1 MVINKTPINGIMI
14 ASNGKLASLLLDD
27 DEMKAEWLFCEL
39 LDDKCED
46 ELEELSDAEVFD
58 GEVDNELEEDASGI
72 LLDEELLDD
81 EGEGELEDGELED
94 ELEEG
99 ELEDELEEG
108 ELEDELIIVVLVVKI
123 WPYIPSPLPS

>member
-14 ASNGKLASLLLDD
+14 ASNGKLASLLLD

-81 EGEGELEDGELED
+81 EGEGELEDD
-94 ELEEG
+94 

-123 WPYIPSPLPS
+123 WPYTPSPLPS